1 MPATFPT
8 TLDHDYLSASL
19 FFLQL
24 LLLSNKLK
32 LRNLKTSNSLQK
44 TSMDYIYTHGEESAS
59 ARENRNLCIYVIGGD
74 SSYSIVTHT
83 EYQRQENTRIGL
95 EFIHG
100 ITPLLTVLTR

>member
-32 LRNLKTSNSLQK
+32 LRNLKTSKVPCRRQVWITFTHMEKNPLQPEK
-44 TSMDYIYTHGEESAS
+44 I
-59 ARENRNLCIYVIGGD
+59 LIYVFTLLVETLHI
-74 SSYSIVTHT
+74 
-83 EYQRQENTRIGL
+83 QL
-95 EFIHG
+95 
-100 ITPLLTVLTR
+100 LLTLNIKGKKIQGFD